1 MRRRVPA
8 LLAVLGLGLVVAGVV
23 VFAGANA
30 ARAPAGFGWTAY
42 TPLTEEQAYRSGLV
56 LSFDDDDRGWTV
68 FWTGGHL
75 LGALLAVTGLL
86 LLTTLGGWWL
96 GRRSA
101 PRS

>member
-23 VFAGANA
+23 VFAVANA
-30 ARAPAGFGWTAY
+30 SRAPADVGWAAY
-42 TPLTEEQAYRSGLV
+42 TPLAEQSAYDSSLV
-56 LSFDDDDRGWTV
+56 VSFDDDHGLRV
-68 FWTGGHL
+68 LWTGGHL
-75 LGALLAVTGLL
+75 LGTVLAVTGLL
-86 LLTTLGGWWL
+86 LLTALGGWWL

>member
-23 VFAGANA
+23 VFAVANA
-30 ARAPAGFGWTAY
+30 SRAPADAGWTAS
-42 TPLTEEQAYRSGLV
+42 TPPADQQAYRSSLV
-56 LSFDDDDRGWTV
+56 LSFDDGGWSV
-68 FWTGGHL
+68 LWTGGHL
-75 LGALLAVTGLL
+75 LGAVLGVVGLL
-86 LLTTLGGWWL
+86 VLTALGGWWL